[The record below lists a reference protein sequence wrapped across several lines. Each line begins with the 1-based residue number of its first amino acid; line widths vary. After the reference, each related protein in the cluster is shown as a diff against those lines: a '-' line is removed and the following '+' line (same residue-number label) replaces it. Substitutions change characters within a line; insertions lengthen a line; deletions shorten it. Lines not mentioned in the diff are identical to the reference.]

1 MTEPSEILQKVK
13 NLKIKAKS
21 IVEGMES
28 GTYRSRFRGG
38 GIEFSEVREYTPGD
52 DARRVDWNVSARY
65 DDLFV
70 KEFVEEK
77 ELNVYVVMDLSSS
90 NDFGFMKSKRELG
103 LEVSASLMF
112 SALKNNDRVG
122 MGLFTTRL
130 EKFVPAKKGKRHI
143 MEILK
148 QLLDYTPKDKNTDI
162 LKSLSELQKHLKQRS
177 VIFVISD
184 FISDSFERPLKYLKL
199 RHQVVL
205 VNISDIR
212 ETKIPE
218 IGHVYLEDAESGEQ
232 ILVNTSDKKFQE
244 EYSKQV
250 EQTRTENEYQ
260 IKKLG
265 IDYLNLSSEEPF
277 DVTFNR
283 YIRDKVRRRKRRKA

>member
-13 NLKIKAKS
+13 NLEIKTKN

-28 GTYRSRFRGG
+28 GAYRSRFRGG

-65 DDLFV
+65 NNLFV

-77 ELNVYVVMDLSSS
+77 ELDVYVIMDLSSS
-90 NDFGFMKSKRELG
+90 NDFGFKKSKKELG
-103 LEVSASLMF
+103 LEVSASLIF

-130 EKFVPAKKGKRHI
+130 EKFVPAKKGKKHM

-148 QLLDYTPKDKNTDI
+148 QLLDYSPESKNTDI
-162 LKSLSELQKHLKQRS
+162 LKSLSELQKYLKRRS

-184 FISDSFERPLKYLKL
+184 FISDSFEKPLKCL
-199 RHQVVL
+199 RLQHQVVL

-244 EYSKQV
+244 EYTKQI
-250 EQTRTENEYQ
+250 EQTRTENEYHV
-260 IKKLG
+260 KKLG
-265 IDYLNLSSEEPF
+265 IDYLNLSNEESF

-283 YIRDKVRRRKRRKA
+283 YIRNKIRRRP

>member
-1 MTEPSEILQKVK
+1 MTELSEILQKVK
-13 NLKIKAKS
+13 NLEIKTKN

-28 GTYRSRFRGG
+28 GAYRSRFRGG

-65 DDLFV
+65 NDLFV

-77 ELNVYVVMDLSSS
+77 ELNVYVIMDLSSS
-90 NDFGFMKSKRELG
+90 NDFGFKKSKKELG
-103 LEVSASLMF
+103 FEISASLMF

-130 EKFVPAKKGKRHI
+130 EKFVPAKKGKKHM

-148 QLLDYTPKDKNTDI
+148 QLLDHTPENKNTDI
-162 LKSLSELQKHLKQRS
+162 LKSLSDLQKYLKRRS

-184 FISDSFERPLKYLKL
+184 FISDSFEKPLKYLKL
-199 RHQVVL
+199 QHQVVL

-244 EYSKQV
+244 EYTKQI
-250 EQTRTENEYQ
+250 EQTRAENEYE

-265 IDYLNLSSEEPF
+265 IDYLNLSNEESF
-277 DVTFNR
+277 DITFNR
-283 YIRDKVRRRKRRKA
+283 YIRNKIRRRL